1 MVTGRGIIFIC
12 STALSFQIGLKEKQL
27 FHAFYHDIAN
37 ERIFFSI
44 YSDTLSFPPE
54 RFSEYADESKLIID
68 SIHKVTFGIF
78 KWENISY
85 AVYR

>member
-1 MVTGRGIIFIC
+1 MMTGRGKTYIC
-12 STALSFQIGLKEKQL
+12 STALSFQMDLKEKQL

-54 RFSEYADESKLIID
+54 RFSEHADGVKID
-68 SIHKVTFGIF
+68 HRFNS
-78 KWENISY
+78 
-85 AVYR
+85 

>member
-1 MVTGRGIIFIC
+1 MTGRRKTFIC
-12 STALSFQIGLKEKQL
+12 STALSFQMDLKEKQL

-54 RFSEYADESKLIID
+54 RFSEYADGVKID
-68 SIHKVTFGIF
+68 HRFNS
-78 KWENISY
+78 
-85 AVYR
+85 

>member
-1 MVTGRGIIFIC
+1 MTGGFLIFLFMVTDRGIIFIC

-54 RFSEYADESKLIID
+54 RFSEHADGVKID
-68 SIHKVTFGIF
+68 HRFNS
-78 KWENISY
+78 
-85 AVYR
+85 